1 MCQAKVQESMLS
13 RPLRSCKL
21 RQYTDIISM
30 KEFLTT
36 WLLYGKEKN
45 ELKKALKLGL
55 FRLVDLVRCYNG
67 IELIA

>member
-1 MCQAKVQESMLS
+1 
-13 RPLRSCKL
+13 
-21 RQYTDIISM
+21 M

-36 WLLYGKEKN
+36 WLLYGKEKK

-55 FRLVDLVRCYNG
+55 FRLVDVVRCYNG